1 MTTRRVLSGI
11 AAVAAAIMV
20 AVALFG
26 FVRIRQLDAEAER
39 IGRLWAE
46 DRGNTALV
54 EESNESYT
62 AARELEEQLPLGP
75 IGLAGLGLLTGAAAI
90 ALWPQ
95 PSEADH
101 SDDWRPD
108 DDLATGR

>member
-1 MTTRRVLSGI
+1 MTARHVLSGI
-11 AAVAAAIMV
+11 AAVTAAVMV

-46 DRGNTALV
+46 DQDNTALV
-54 EESNESYT
+54 EESNESYN

-75 IGLAGLGLLTGAAAI
+75 IGLAGLGLLVGAAAI
-90 ALWPQ
+90 ALWP
-95 PSEADH
+95 P
-101 SDDWRPD
+101 DDDPAVRGRPD
-108 DDLATGR
+108 DDLAAGR